1 MSEEYKQK
9 AKVRF
14 DNNEILINDIKNFK
28 FFSAKFDDPLP
39 NFLTIDEESKIQYID
54 INLTKLDIPFPE
66 NILEILKRIEENK
79 YFKSFEEINKFY
91 DEEVSDFFGFKY
103 YLTKINNNIS
113 DNHKNIMY
121 SFDYRNTSEFSDS
134 EKNLIYKIVC
144 DKNTSEYIEKY
155 NSLEELDCSYSSC
168 CGIADGLN
176 KLSLKI
182 LSFSGNKNAPK
193 YIEGY
198 DNLEELD
205 CSGNSSCCG
214 IADGSNKLSLKILS
228 FSENKNAPKF
238 IKGYENLEKLDCSRS
253 SCCGI
258 ADGSNKSS
266 LKI

>member
-14 DNNEILINDIKNFK
+14 DNNEILINDINNFK

-134 EKNLIYKIVC
+134 EKNLSIFY
-144 DKNTSEYIEKY
+144 
-155 NSLEELDCSYSSC
+155 
-168 CGIADGLN
+168 
-176 KLSLKI
+176 
-182 LSFSGNKNAPK
+182 
-193 YIEGY
+193 
-198 DNLEELD
+198 
-205 CSGNSSCCG
+205 
-214 IADGSNKLSLKILS
+214 
-228 FSENKNAPKF
+228 
-238 IKGYENLEKLDCSRS
+238 
-253 SCCGI
+253 
-258 ADGSNKSS
+258 
-266 LKI
+266 